1 VFLQNKENGNN
12 LKRSKAFCA
21 ASLSLSVC
29 VSLSH
34 THTHTH
40 THVMS
45 LNMEMFISEQGVEM
59 H

>member
-29 VSLSH
+29 VSLSL
-34 THTHTH
+34 THTH